1 MNLKIGT
8 RQIDGVTVI
17 DLSGRIV
24 LGDETA
30 FFRQTIRDTLARGD
44 RKILLNLG
52 GVPYI
57 DSAGIGE
64 LAGAFLAVR
73 RQGGELKLLNLTKK
87 VHDVVQIVKLGSI
100 FEICE
105 NETAALESFAGKP
118 GQAGTR
124 AA

>member
-1 MNLKIGT
+1 MNLRIGM

-17 DLSGRIV
+17 DATGRIV
-24 LGDETA
+24 LGEETA
-30 FFRQTIRDTLARGD
+30 FFRQTIRGALARGE

-64 LAGAFLAVR
+64 LAAAFMAVR
-73 RQGGELKLLNLTKK
+73 QQGGELKLMNLTKK

-100 FEICE
+100 FEICD
-105 NETAALESFAGKP
+105 NETAALEAFARKP
-118 GQAGTR
+118 SQVTVR

>member
-1 MNLKIGT
+1 MNLKIDT
-8 RQIDGVTVI
+8 RQIDGVTVV
-17 DLSGRIV
+17 DVTGRIV
-24 LGDETA
+24 LGEETA

-64 LAGAFLAVR
+64 LAAAFMAVR
-73 RQGGELKLLNLTKK
+73 REGGELKLLNLTKK

-100 FEICE
+100 FEIC
-105 NETAALESFAGKP
+105 NSETAALQAFASQLGEP
-118 GQAGTR
+118 GTR